1 MHKRAPEIGKT
12 DVVNLYAEVNDT
24 SRIVSKN
31 VNLFV
36 TKVTNE
42 ALNIKISFLIYKAR
56 VILGRV
62 SNKTTHYIY
71 IYMPVYFTH
80 FCVHNMCL
88 ASGYQNT

>member
-42 ALNIKISFLIYKAR
+42 ALNI
-56 VILGRV
+56 
-62 SNKTTHYIY
+62 
-71 IYMPVYFTH
+71 
-80 FCVHNMCL
+80 
-88 ASGYQNT
+88 